1 VKEDEPGSRLRLA
14 KEAKLSDLGKPPASK
29 PLGHFISLRS
39 LPGPGLQL
47 VLDQSEAGIRS
58 RDPASAN
65 RRPRSRSPSP
75 PPPPSSGPSSL
86 RLEEDSLPPPPS
98 CSTLKRL
105 STYRRSDRESKREM
119 VERMTQPGQDQRDPV
134 VSREA
139 GDIGDMVTR
148 ERLNMTVTGA
158 EPSSPCR
165 VAAAGAAGW
174 QKFLGRS
181 GGRSVSV
188 LLSQEEAIVVRER
201 RQKTSV
207 QEADKEVTSSTP
219 GLLEDKENAPGLDS
233 PAPPLPPKPKQKIS
247 MIGLPNAEHF
257 IVMDNSAM
265 FSKTVSSSKLETS
278 TSSSVSS
285 PSGMVTSTQV
295 MTGDHSRSDS
305 GLSSLS
311 SWTNVTQ
318 GTKSGSSSVRSSSIV
333 SDCSSKIEELLD
345 DQTNK
350 NTTFL
355 SQCSLK
361 LENLAEEQDAEL
373 GEKEEVT
380 KGENETDH
388 KDELPVSVSPNHA
401 TDEPQKSSDNY
412 DYDDACQ
419 SSTVQRQLETIK
431 QQKEILIKDI
441 VHNEELGMSLTRK
454 LEEVMSPKER
464 EKYNTFLEELEKVV
478 LLVLSIKVRLQKAE
492 EELSCGNLT
501 DWDKESRRYK
511 RDKLVKQFTEAGDLK
526 SMSDRRKRNVE
537 SIIEKHLTTE
547 DLETF
552 RTYIDRKEELLTAQR
567 ACEDSEKNILL

>member
-1 VKEDEPGSRLRLA
+1 
-14 KEAKLSDLGKPPASK
+14 
-29 PLGHFISLRS
+29 
-39 LPGPGLQL
+39 
-47 VLDQSEAGIRS
+47 
-58 RDPASAN
+58 
-65 RRPRSRSPSP
+65 
-75 PPPPSSGPSSL
+75 
-86 RLEEDSLPPPPS
+86 
-98 CSTLKRL
+98 
-105 STYRRSDRESKREM
+105 M
-119 VERMTQPGQDQRDPV
+119 
-134 VSREA
+134 
-139 GDIGDMVTR
+139 
-148 ERLNMTVTGA
+148 
-158 EPSSPCR
+158 
-165 VAAAGAAGW
+165 
-174 QKFLGRS
+174 
-181 GGRSVSV
+181 SVH
-188 LLSQEEAIVVRER
+188 LSQEEANAVRER
-201 RQKTSV
+201 RQKASVPCQESVKELTSI
-207 QEADKEVTSSTP
+207 TP
-219 GLLEDKENAPGLDS
+219 GLLEDKENSPLDS

-278 TSSSVSS
+278 TTSSSVSS
-285 PSGMVTSTQV
+285 SSVSMVTTQV
-295 MTGDHSRSDS
+295 MSQEQCHSRSDS

-311 SWTNVTQ
+311 SWTNVT

-361 LENLAEEQDAEL
+361 LENLAEEEQDTEL
-373 GEKEEVT
+373 CEKEEVT
-380 KGENETDH
+380 GENQTDH
-388 KDELPVSVSPNHA
+388 KDELQGIVSPNHA

-526 SMSDRRKRNVE
+526 SMSDRRMKNVE
-537 SIIEKHLTTE
+537 GIIEKHLTSE

>member
-1 VKEDEPGSRLRLA
+1 
-14 KEAKLSDLGKPPASK
+14 
-29 PLGHFISLRS
+29 
-39 LPGPGLQL
+39 
-47 VLDQSEAGIRS
+47 
-58 RDPASAN
+58 
-65 RRPRSRSPSP
+65 
-75 PPPPSSGPSSL
+75 
-86 RLEEDSLPPPPS
+86 
-98 CSTLKRL
+98 
-105 STYRRSDRESKREM
+105 M
-119 VERMTQPGQDQRDPV
+119 V
-134 VSREA
+134 
-139 GDIGDMVTR
+139 
-148 ERLNMTVTGA
+148 
-158 EPSSPCR
+158 
-165 VAAAGAAGW
+165 
-174 QKFLGRS
+174 
-181 GGRSVSV
+181 
-188 LLSQEEAIVVRER
+188 
-201 RQKTSV
+201 
-207 QEADKEVTSSTP
+207 
-219 GLLEDKENAPGLDS
+219 
-233 PAPPLPPKPKQKIS
+233 
-247 MIGLPNAEHF
+247 
-257 IVMDNSAM
+257 
-265 FSKTVSSSKLETS
+265 
-278 TSSSVSS
+278 
-285 PSGMVTSTQV
+285 STQV
-295 MTGDHSRSDS
+295 TSQECHSRSDS

-311 SWTNVTQ
+311 SWTNVT

-380 KGENETDH
+380 GETDH

-454 LEEVMSPKER
+454 LEDVMSPKER

-537 SIIEKHLTTE
+537 SIIEKHLTPE

>member
-1 VKEDEPGSRLRLA
+1 
-14 KEAKLSDLGKPPASK
+14 
-29 PLGHFISLRS
+29 
-39 LPGPGLQL
+39 
-47 VLDQSEAGIRS
+47 
-58 RDPASAN
+58 
-65 RRPRSRSPSP
+65 
-75 PPPPSSGPSSL
+75 
-86 RLEEDSLPPPPS
+86 
-98 CSTLKRL
+98 
-105 STYRRSDRESKREM
+105 
-119 VERMTQPGQDQRDPV
+119 
-134 VSREA
+134 
-139 GDIGDMVTR
+139 
-148 ERLNMTVTGA
+148 
-158 EPSSPCR
+158 
-165 VAAAGAAGW
+165 
-174 QKFLGRS
+174 
-181 GGRSVSV
+181 VSV
-188 LLSQEEAIVVRER
+188 HLSQEEANVIRER

-207 QEADKEVTSSTP
+207 PAETVHELTP
-219 GLLEDKENAPGLDS
+219 APVLEDKENKPVTSLDS
-233 PAPPLPPKPKQKIS
+233 PAPPLPPKPRQKIS

-278 TSSSVSS
+278 TSSSSVSS
-285 PSGMVTSTQV
+285 SSGMAITQVTSQEC
-295 MTGDHSRSDS
+295 HSRSDS

-311 SWTNVTQ
+311 SWTNVT

-345 DQTNK
+345 DQTQK

-361 LENLAEEQDAEL
+361 LENLAEEEQDSEL
-373 GEKEEVT
+373 CEKEEV
-380 KGENETDH
+380 KKENQTD
-388 KDELPVSVSPNHA
+388 KDELPISISPNHA
-401 TDEPQKSSDNY
+401 IDEPQKNPDNY

-501 DWDKESRRYK
+501 DWEKESHRYK

-526 SMSDRRKRNVE
+526 SMSDRRMKNVE
-537 SIIEKHLTTE
+537 SIIQKHLTSE
-547 DLETF
+547 DLEIF

>member
-1 VKEDEPGSRLRLA
+1 
-14 KEAKLSDLGKPPASK
+14 
-29 PLGHFISLRS
+29 
-39 LPGPGLQL
+39 
-47 VLDQSEAGIRS
+47 
-58 RDPASAN
+58 
-65 RRPRSRSPSP
+65 
-75 PPPPSSGPSSL
+75 
-86 RLEEDSLPPPPS
+86 
-98 CSTLKRL
+98 
-105 STYRRSDRESKREM
+105 M
-119 VERMTQPGQDQRDPV
+119 
-134 VSREA
+134 
-139 GDIGDMVTR
+139 
-148 ERLNMTVTGA
+148 
-158 EPSSPCR
+158 
-165 VAAAGAAGW
+165 
-174 QKFLGRS
+174 
-181 GGRSVSV
+181 SVH
-188 LLSQEEAIVVRER
+188 LSQEEANVIRER

-207 QEADKEVTSSTP
+207 PAETVHELTP
-219 GLLEDKENAPGLDS
+219 APVLEDKENKPVTSLDS
-233 PAPPLPPKPKQKIS
+233 PAPPLPPKPRQKIS

-278 TSSSVSS
+278 TSSSSVSS
-285 PSGMVTSTQV
+285 SSGMAITQVTSQEC
-295 MTGDHSRSDS
+295 HSRSDS

-311 SWTNVTQ
+311 SWTNVT

-345 DQTNK
+345 DQTQK

-361 LENLAEEQDAEL
+361 LENLAEEEQDTEL
-373 GEKEEVT
+373 CEKEEMT
-380 KGENETDH
+380 GKNQTDH
-388 KDELPVSVSPNHA
+388 KDELQALVSPNHA

-464 EKYNTFLEELEKVV
+464 EKYYTFLEELEKVV

-501 DWDKESRRYK
+501 DWEKESHRYK

-526 SMSDRRKRNVE
+526 SMSDRRMKNVE
-537 SIIEKHLTTE
+537 SIIQKHLTPE

>member
-1 VKEDEPGSRLRLA
+1 
-14 KEAKLSDLGKPPASK
+14 
-29 PLGHFISLRS
+29 
-39 LPGPGLQL
+39 
-47 VLDQSEAGIRS
+47 
-58 RDPASAN
+58 
-65 RRPRSRSPSP
+65 
-75 PPPPSSGPSSL
+75 
-86 RLEEDSLPPPPS
+86 
-98 CSTLKRL
+98 
-105 STYRRSDRESKREM
+105 M
-119 VERMTQPGQDQRDPV
+119 
-134 VSREA
+134 
-139 GDIGDMVTR
+139 
-148 ERLNMTVTGA
+148 
-158 EPSSPCR
+158 
-165 VAAAGAAGW
+165 
-174 QKFLGRS
+174 
-181 GGRSVSV
+181 SVH
-188 LLSQEEAIVVRER
+188 LSQEEADAIRER

-207 QEADKEVTSSTP
+207 PCPESSKELTSH
-219 GLLEDKENAPGLDS
+219 ENKENAPVVTPVSVDS

-265 FSKTVSSSKLETS
+265 FSSKTVSSSKLETS
-278 TSSSVSS
+278 TSSSSVSS
-285 PSGMVTSTQV
+285 SSSGMVTTQMTV
-295 MTGDHSRSDS
+295 MTQEQQCHSRSDS

-311 SWTNVTQ
+311 SWTNVTSAS

-361 LENLAEEQDAEL
+361 LENLAEEEQDMDQDTEL
-373 GEKEEVT
+373 GEKEEV
-380 KGENETDH
+380 KQENQTD
-388 KDELPVSVSPNHA
+388 KDDLSISVSPNHA
-401 TDEPQKSSDNY
+401 IDEPQKNPDNY

-526 SMSDRRKRNVE
+526 AMSDRRMKNVE
-537 SIIEKHLTTE
+537 SIIEKHLTPE

-552 RTYIDRKEELLTAQR
+552 RTYIDKKEELLTAQR

>member
-1 VKEDEPGSRLRLA
+1 MG
-14 KEAKLSDLGKPPASK
+14 
-29 PLGHFISLRS
+29 
-39 LPGPGLQL
+39 
-47 VLDQSEAGIRS
+47 
-58 RDPASAN
+58 
-65 RRPRSRSPSP
+65 
-75 PPPPSSGPSSL
+75 
-86 RLEEDSLPPPPS
+86 
-98 CSTLKRL
+98 
-105 STYRRSDRESKREM
+105 
-119 VERMTQPGQDQRDPV
+119 
-134 VSREA
+134 
-139 GDIGDMVTR
+139 
-148 ERLNMTVTGA
+148 
-158 EPSSPCR
+158 
-165 VAAAGAAGW
+165 
-174 QKFLGRS
+174 
-181 GGRSVSV
+181 
-188 LLSQEEAIVVRER
+188 
-201 RQKTSV
+201 
-207 QEADKEVTSSTP
+207 
-219 GLLEDKENAPGLDS
+219 
-233 PAPPLPPKPKQKIS
+233 
-247 MIGLPNAEHF
+247 
-257 IVMDNSAM
+257 
-265 FSKTVSSSKLETS
+265 
-278 TSSSVSS
+278 
-285 PSGMVTSTQV
+285 
-295 MTGDHSRSDS
+295 HSRSDS

-311 SWTNVTQ
+311 SWTNVT

-361 LENLAEEQDAEL
+361 LENLAEEEQDTEL
-373 GEKEEVT
+373 CEKEEMT
-380 KGENETDH
+380 GENQTDH
-388 KDELPVSVSPNHA
+388 KDELHGIVSPNHA

-412 DYDDACQ
+412 DCDDACQ

-501 DWDKESRRYK
+501 DWEKESRRYK

-526 SMSDRRKRNVE
+526 SMSDRRMKNVE
-537 SIIEKHLTTE
+537 SIIEKHLTSE